1 MGLTIIL
8 GEDDRTRRNKKS
20 REAKYLI
27 SMKAF
32 QYLIVALVDTIALV
46 STTTPAVPINF
57 TLTGRAVTAVIS
69 FSVGLLSFRPAFVTT
84 GS

>member
-32 QYLIVALVDTIALV
+32 QYLIVALVDTIA
-46 STTTPAVPINF
+46 
-57 TLTGRAVTAVIS
+57 
-69 FSVGLLSFRPAFVTT
+69 
-84 GS
+84 